1 MFPIPETN
9 VVKKDWR
16 RVDVKVA
23 LCYPNVYRAGMSGL
37 TVQLLYAL
45 LNSREDVACER
56 FFLPSEEESVLS
68 LESHQPLNR
77 FDVVAFTFQYE
88 EDYVNALKMLM
99 ASGIALDRKLR
110 ACRPLLVAGGPC
122 ITENP
127 MPLLDFFDLFIIGE
141 LEPILERFVE
151 GLEES
156 IRERTTENLKGREG
170 FFTPDA
176 SSAVRVWLNDLD
188 GGPHPVAQL
197 LPKVEPKSRYM
208 PVFGRTFTVEA
219 VRGCP
224 RSCRFCLI
232 RCIGRPMRV
241 RSLSKLEGIISEGV
255 RLTGVSKVS
264 LIGAGVSDHP
274 ELEEICEYVVGNG
287 WEISVPSFNVGSVT
301 ERLVGCLVRGGQ
313 RTLTLAPEAGSER
326 LREVAG
332 KTFSNREVVE
342 AAEMALRGGIKQVK
356 LYFLVGLPSETVE
369 DVDEI
374 ISLSK
379 AVADVGFGKRGVR
392 LSVNPMIPKPYTPF
406 QLGEPISAPYLEG
419 ALGRVREAGRRDP
432 RLRVECFNVKHACL
446 QDLLSRGDVVLGSV
460 LRRVA
465 EYGGGLGGWRRAL
478 REEKMAVGR
487 YVSVREV
494 GDRVEWQRVRLA

>member
-56 FFLPSEEESVLS
+56 FFLPGGEESVLS
-68 LESHQPLNR
+68 FESHQPLTR

-99 ASGIALDRKLR
+99 ASGVEPDRKRR
-110 ACRPLLVAGGPC
+110 AGRPLLVAGGPC
-122 ITENP
+122 IKENP

-141 LEPILERFVE
+141 LEPMLERFVD
-151 GLEES
+151 GLKEAV
-156 IRERTTENLKGREG
+156 RERSTENLKGREG
-170 FFTPDA
+170 FLIPDA
-176 SSAVRVWLNDLD
+176 SSAVRVWLRNLD
-188 GGPHPVAQL
+188 DGPHPVAQL
-197 LPKVEPKSRYM
+197 LPEVELKSPYM
-208 PVFGRTFTVEA
+208 PVFGRTFTVEV

-224 RSCRFCLI
+224 RGCKFCLI

-241 RSLSKLEGIISEGV
+241 RSLSKLEEIISEGV
-255 RLTGVSKVS
+255 RLTGVEKVS

-274 ELEEICEYVVGNG
+274 KLEEICEYVVGNG
-287 WEISVPSFNVGSVT
+287 WNISVPSFNVDSVT
-301 ERLVGCLVRGGQ
+301 ERLVGWLVRGGQ

-326 LREVAG
+326 LRQVAG
-332 KTFSNREVVE
+332 KTFSNRELIDV
-342 AAEMALRGGIKQVK
+342 AEMALRGGMKQVK
-356 LYFLVGLPSETVE
+356 LYFLVGLPTETE
-369 DVDEI
+369 GDIDEI
-374 ISLSK
+374 VNLSK
-379 AVADVGFGKRGVR
+379 RVADVGFGRGSVR
-392 LSVNPMIPKPYTPF
+392 LSVNPLVPKPHTPF
-406 QLGEPISAPYLEG
+406 QFAGPISASYLAET
-419 ALGRVREAGRRDP
+419 LSRVKGVARRDV
-432 RLRVECFNVKHACL
+432 RLRVDSFNVKHARI

-478 REEKMAVGR
+478 TEEKVAAGQFVTA
-487 YVSVREV
+487 REV
-494 GDRVEWQRVRLA
+494 EGRVKWQRVRLA